1 LSSHTAFSS
10 TLVESEVLSAAL
22 RPESG
27 VKEEVRWSLDGFR
40 VRSTRLAKHIP
51 NLCGLLQVLP

>member
-1 LSSHTAFSS
+1 M
-10 TLVESEVLSAAL
+10 LVESKVLSAAL